1 MIVHLPMLRIIVPA
15 NVAMM
20 LEIVIPIA
28 MFDLLDDFD
37 WDELRRVGITFNND
51 EQAKLE
57 DKMFDQIQD
66 IGYES
71 HNSI

>member
-37 WDELRRVGITFNND
+37 WEELSNVGVKFDEKRQK
-51 EQAKLE
+51 ELE
-57 DKMFDQIQD
+57 KK
-66 IGYES
+66 
-71 HNSI
+71 